1 MALKDIFNR
10 GLSYFETDEA
20 SELEDFE
27 EPQASVAQPVKE
39 TPVREQMQTQQPSP
53 QATRPQMQAVRPQT
67 VSATARTQEDTRRSQ
82 PSPQERL
89 ASQQENVTIA
99 IKYPKKYEDATE
111 IVDLLIANECV
122 LIDFQYMLDA
132 QARRCLDFID
142 GASRV
147 LYGNLQKVSSSMY
160 LLTPSNVVVE
170 AEDIN
175 LAHNAHQDFN
185 FDYDMKRR

>member
-1 MALKDIFNR
+1 MALKDRMNKII
-10 GLSYFETDEA
+10 SYFETDDGN
-20 SELEDFE
+20 ELEEAKLSVPSE
-27 EPQASVAQPVKE
+27 EFKAKELPSTEKNNVPFQRQRVQQDSLQRVSASVRATSNEEGLRSMQ
-39 TPVREQMQTQQPSP
+39 VRQEQISNN
-53 QATRPQMQAVRPQT
+53 QMN
-67 VSATARTQEDTRRSQ
+67 
-82 PSPQERL
+82 
-89 ASQQENVTIA
+89 QENVTIA

-122 LIDFQYMLDA
+122 LIDFQFMLDA

-175 LAHNAHQDFN
+175 FSHNNNQDFN